1 MSDYGLLKL
10 IHIGSLI
17 LWLGPALGAW
27 LVLRALD
34 DKNFAGGA
42 VAAKVSR
49 VFYVTV
55 IIEHVAFVGLLTSG
69 FYLAHTYHFFGSP
82 WLTQKLAIVLLIIV
96 PLEVVDIILGNWLAS
111 TASKKAY
118 AGIVLTSWERRGL
131 EIYHG
136 AFTKI
141 ALLVL
146 PIAVLLILYLA
157 TSKTAILPI

>member
-27 LVLRALD
+27 LVLRAVD
-34 DKNFAGGA
+34 DKNFTGGRI
-42 VAAKVSR
+42 AAKVNR
-49 VFYVTV
+49 MFYMTV
-55 IIEHVAFVGLLTSG
+55 IIEHIAFMGLLASG
-69 FYLAHTYHFFGSP
+69 FYLAHVYHFFGSP
-82 WLTQKLAIVLLIIV
+82 WLTQKLTMVLLIIV

-118 AGIVLTSWERRGL
+118 AGTALRSWERRGL

-146 PIAVLLILYLA
+146 PITVLLILYLA
-157 TSKTAILPI
+157 TSKAGILPV